1 MVNVEQ
7 LKSSVNRMSADVVRD
22 AVNELRLDGLVT
34 EGKTPFNKVHFNT
47 CFAEIEAL
55 FQRAGYHKQLDV
67 VGYQG
72 LLYAL
77 YDPGRW
83 EAVDVLR
90 WLKEFTEAAKVYDSG
105 PAQNRNSLRR
115 CLCSPAGKQKGRAP
129 LREHVLFY
137 RFSIRRRSAYS
148 WGPAETRALPCS
160 LPSYFLKFLMKRL
173 ARSLAFSSHWEA
185 SA

>member
-77 YDPGRW
+77 YDPVAGKRW
-83 EAVDVLR
+83 TCCVGSR
-90 WLKEFTEAAKVYDSG
+90 SSPKR
-105 PAQNRNSLRR
+105 PALRR
-115 CLCSPAGKQKGRAP
+115 SCARNWPRPEIRPRLYRAP
-129 LREHVLFY
+129 CG
-137 RFSIRRRSAYS
+137 IM
-148 WGPAETRALPCS
+148 PA
-160 LPSYFLKFLMKRL
+160 
-173 ARSLAFSSHWEA
+173 
-185 SA
+185 

>member
-34 EGKTPFNKVHFNT
+34 EGKTPFNKLHFNT

-55 FQRAGYHKQLDV
+55 FQRAGYHRGLDV
-67 VGYQG
+67 VGYEG

-83 EAVDVLR
+83 EPVQVLR
-90 WLKEFTEAAKVYDSG
+90 WLKERCEAM
-105 PAQNRNSLRR
+105 AQ
-115 CLCSPAGKQKGRAP
+115 AG
-129 LREHVLFY
+129 
-137 RFSIRRRSAYS
+137 
-148 WGPAETRALPCS
+148 
-160 LPSYFLKFLMKRL
+160 
-173 ARSLAFSSHWEA
+173 
-185 SA
+185 